1 MEAGAFPPTG
11 GWAAHRAV
19 FRRGC
24 TVRTQ
29 ARRSTLIAGR
39 RSILSG
45 DPHVKQAKQTEEG
58 RSRAHC
64 LNNEGSLARET
75 LLVTK
80 EAPRR
85 RQCTGGR
92 PLDAHIFQ
100 CCVPACTAS
109 AGLVRSPE
117 NFCAHSPG
125 RPRRQ
130 VWRSR
135 RGPPNKYNTALA
147 RWRRAS
153 TPQLH
158 HGSGEREPAAAAG
171 GLSEGGTRPQ
181 ARPTPP
187 SLGSCCRWAS
197 LASYIVGA
205 GQRRAPPRREAA
217 SLQQA
222 VRTPRRGPLGVLCP
236 LND

>member
-1 MEAGAFPPTG
+1 MKPSLSAPHLHSYPQPRKQAGQRAEATAAAWKPVPSHPPE
-11 GWAAHRAV
+11 AAHRAV

-58 RSRAHC
+58 RGRAHC
-64 LNNEGSLARET
+64 LKNEGSLARET

-147 RWRRAS
+147 RWWRAS

-158 HGSGEREPAAAAG
+158 HGSGAERACRGGWGAVRGRDEAAG
-171 GLSEGGTRPQ
+171 APDT
-181 ARPTPP
+181 
-187 SLGSCCRWAS
+187 SL
-197 LASYIVGA
+197 
-205 GQRRAPPRREAA
+205 PRQ
-217 SLQQA
+217 LL
-222 VRTPRRGPLGVLCP
+222 PLG
-236 LND
+236 